1 MTSWYYV
8 EGKDRVGPVEEPK
21 LRELL
26 QSGALG
32 SDSYIWTKGFNNW
45 KKFHEVE
52 ELSHL
57 FGDQGANE
65 PEATEEAF
73 DWGAISKSEKKF
85 MIKIGIDRGTQ
96 EVEYGPYNLDELA
109 QAFSEKRINE
119 KTLLYVPGEMKDWI
133 FLADVPIYEKIF
145 NTMPPVID
153 EIDRRRNLRKP
164 FVARMFFHDHEEFFE
179 GVCRDISIGGLQIL
193 VSNFPGSVGEE
204 VSMNVHP
211 DNSDYCFTAKG
222 EIVRLLDG
230 GQGFSLRFVGLNDE
244 AKSSIESYVTRG

>member
-26 QSGALG
+26 QSGALD
-32 SDSYIWTKGFNNW
+32 SESYIWTKGFDNW

-52 ELSHL
+52 ELGHL
-57 FGDQGANE
+57 LGAE
-65 PEATEEAF
+65 VLEEAPSQSSSF
-73 DWGAISKSEKKF
+73 NWKGISKSEKIF

-96 EVEYGPYNLDELA
+96 EVEYGPYDLDELV

-119 KTLLYVPGEMKDWI
+119 KTLIYVPGQMKEWI
-133 FLADVPIYEKIF
+133 FLADVPIYESLF

-153 EIDRRRNLRKP
+153 EIDRRKNLRKP
-164 FVARMFFHDHEEFFE
+164 FVARMFFHDHEDFFE

-230 GQGFSLRFVGLNDE
+230 GQGFSLRFIELNNE
-244 AKSSIESYVTRG
+244 AKSSIESYVNRG